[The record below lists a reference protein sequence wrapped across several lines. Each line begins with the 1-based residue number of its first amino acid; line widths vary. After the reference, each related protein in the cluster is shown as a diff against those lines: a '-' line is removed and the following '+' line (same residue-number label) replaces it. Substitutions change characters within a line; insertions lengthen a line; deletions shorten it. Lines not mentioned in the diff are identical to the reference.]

1 MLNDLALEPVFKQLA
16 LVGVSPITSSI
27 ALAARAAKAAGQ
39 VVVANVP
46 EPVPRHVADGT
57 RVEQRGESAFSNIKS
72 ADLVIVSAPADE
84 CCDVDADIGPLLAP
98 GAVVSNL
105 CTKPTAAVGSGEQR
119 FPKHV
124 HPIPVHLIVGI
135 EATGCSNSAV
145 FAGCTCILVPPASA
159 EAAAVA
165 RLSKFWRALGAHV
178 VLMTSDQRDI
188 ALAITKYIPR
198 LIAYSIARVARGPD
212 SGCNAL
218 IEGQPD
224 LLMEFSAE
232 AMESDPLA
240 WRDIFIANR
249 ASILASLSMVMEDV
263 AILSKL
269 IRRESADNLLLE
281 LMRGSVA

>member
-1 MLNDLALEPVFKQLA
+1 
-16 LVGVSPITSSI
+16 
-27 ALAARAAKAAGQ
+27 
-39 VVVANVP
+39 
-46 EPVPRHVADGT
+46 
-57 RVEQRGESAFSNIKS
+57 
-72 ADLVIVSAPADE
+72 
-84 CCDVDADIGPLLAP
+84 
-98 GAVVSNL
+98 
-105 CTKPTAAVGSGEQR
+105 
-119 FPKHV
+119 
-124 HPIPVHLIVGI
+124 
-135 EATGCSNSAV
+135 
-145 FAGCTCILVPPASA
+145 
-159 EAAAVA
+159 
-165 RLSKFWRALGAHV
+165 LSKFWRALGAHV